1 MKKEKCMM
9 KVKETMKEKWKKR
22 IITKNMKN
30 KISLMKLIIMIKIK
44 KMIQKKIKVK
54 ITNKKL

>member
-30 KISLMKLIIMIKIK
+30 KISLNLYDIK
-44 KMIQKKIKVK
+44 QE
-54 ITNKKL
+54 NENYP

>member
-9 KVKETMKEKWKKR
+9 KVKEMMKEKWKKR

-30 KISLMKLIIMIKIK
+30 KISLMKLIIMIIIK

>member
-30 KISLMKLIIMIKIK
+30 KISLMKLIIMIIIK
-44 KMIQKKIKVK
+44 KMI
-54 ITNKKL
+54 